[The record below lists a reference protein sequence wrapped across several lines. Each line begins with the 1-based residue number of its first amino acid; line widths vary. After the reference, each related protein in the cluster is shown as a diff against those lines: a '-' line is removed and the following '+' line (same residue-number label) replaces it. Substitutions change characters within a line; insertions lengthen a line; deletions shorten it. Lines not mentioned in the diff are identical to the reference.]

1 MNRVRALCEHC
12 YPSIEYPPDRTMAT
26 PANDSCVIEQAED
39 PWLRTTVEA
48 LLLPRNLWKSELRAE
63 IRAV

>member
-48 LLLPRNLWKSELRAE
+48 LLPAEKSLEGRASCGD
-63 IRAV
+63 